1 MVNTKKTFKAVLEGT
16 ISGAL
21 GIALLFNSV
30 NLNVKATNSAPSP
43 TAFAE
48 ASAFAKDTDYGL
60 ETDDIVQKVYFG
72 KNRDSEQGWYIVG
85 YDETTGGLVLFC
97 DPNQPIA
104 LGQVFN
110 NSASG
115 YQYEGYSVNA
125 NYYGGSDIRKKLQE
139 LEKDTSLFTTAEQS
153 LMKETTIYTYDS
165 KNYTVDTT
173 QDKLYLG
180 RSTTGNREITVGANK
195 NVSPAQ
201 GNAGVNNGLI
211 ISNECL
217 AAISSGNSIEFWL
230 CSPGTETNRALRAK
244 IGDAA
249 YGSEV
254 ASKYE
259 CVPAFALNTSSVLFA
274 SSAKPALYNSTLS
287 DGVYFR
293 FKDTA
298 SKIDATTT
306 KSGNELTITK
316 GDKNV
321 YLYIQGKDGEEDWV
335 YSKWINNIETLT
347 TNDIHAGLTS
357 FSNCKAWLEISEDNI
372 TYAEELNLSD
382 ISTIKLV
389 KIVPS
394 PTAFAEPNAFG
405 KDTDYG
411 LQTGKIAQKVC
422 FGKNGNSAQCLYVAG
437 YDETKQNLV
446 LFCDPNQPMLTDQ
459 IFLAQNKYD
468 GDHFNITLYE
478 DGETYET
485 ATRVYANHYG
495 GSDIREKLQE
505 LEEDTNVF
513 TTAEQ
518 NLMQTTTVKTY
529 DHNKKVL
536 YNTTD
541 KLYLATGDLNE
552 ENTLVKVGDSVS
564 GEFNVDLASGLND
577 SPYTMAGGS
586 FWLRT
591 AHYENHLDALEAVPG
606 TGVTYKSFLDHGSN
620 CVPAFALNTSSVL
633 FASSATPAS
642 SNSTLSDGVYL
653 RMNNKQGESKINAN
667 VTTSGDTVTITTTP
681 SFGTSAVAASPLDV
695 QTEQNGDVYLY
706 VQGKDGEEDWVYS
719 KQINDIE
726 TLTANDIHAGLT
738 SFNNCRAWIEA
749 SEDNITYAEELDLSN
764 VNTIKLISK
773 YSITIRLK
781 DEFGKVITDA
791 EGIALK
797 WGKTSI
803 NDDGNGVFILND
815 LTDKSYKL
823 TVIIDE
829 NISDYLA
836 PEAPTFIITK
846 GANESANT
854 ATLNVVVKLQRKEIE
869 VDRVLTGIGGE
880 AGYKY
885 NRRTGKTKFYCS
897 PYPGYKLD
905 KIWKDADGK
914 TEYVSF
920 KTI

>member
-1 MVNTKKTFKAVLEGT
+1 MANTKKTFKAVLEGT

-30 NLNVKATNSAPSP
+30 NLSTKAENSIPSP
-43 TAFAE
+43 TAFAK

-60 ETDDIVQKVYFG
+60 QTGKVAQKVYFG
-72 KNRDSEQGWYIVG
+72 KNGDAAQGWYIV
-85 YDETTGGLVLFC
+85 
-97 DPNQPIA
+97 
-104 LGQVFN
+104 
-110 NSASG
+110 
-115 YQYEGYSVNA
+115 
-125 NYYGGSDIRKKLQE
+125 
-139 LEKDTSLFTTAEQS
+139 
-153 LMKETTIYTYDS
+153 
-165 KNYTVDTT
+165 
-173 QDKLYLG
+173 
-180 RSTTGNREITVGANK
+180 
-195 NVSPAQ
+195 
-201 GNAGVNNGLI
+201 
-211 ISNECL
+211 
-217 AAISSGNSIEFWL
+217 
-230 CSPGTETNRALRAK
+230 
-244 IGDAA
+244 
-249 YGSEV
+249 
-254 ASKYE
+254 
-259 CVPAFALNTSSVLFA
+259 
-274 SSAKPALYNSTLS
+274 
-287 DGVYFR
+287 
-293 FKDTA
+293 
-298 SKIDATTT
+298 
-306 KSGNELTITK
+306 
-316 GDKNV
+316 
-321 YLYIQGKDGEEDWV
+321 
-335 YSKWINNIETLT
+335 
-347 TNDIHAGLTS
+347 
-357 FSNCKAWLEISEDNI
+357 
-372 TYAEELNLSD
+372 
-382 ISTIKLV
+382 
-389 KIVPS
+389 
-394 PTAFAEPNAFG
+394 
-405 KDTDYG
+405 
-411 LQTGKIAQKVC
+411 
-422 FGKNGNSAQCLYVAG
+422 G

-459 IFLAQNKYD
+459 IFLDKNKCTSEW
-468 GDHFNITLYE
+468 FNEELYE
-478 DGETYET
+478 DGETYGT

-495 GSDIREKLQE
+495 GSDIRKKLQE

-518 NLMQTTTVKTY
+518 NLMPTTTVKTY
-529 DHNKKVL
+529 DHNREVL
-536 YNTTD
+536 YNITD
-541 KLYLATGDLNE
+541 KLYLATGDLNID
-552 ENTLVKVGDSVS
+552 NTLVKVGDSVS
-564 GEFNVDLASGLND
+564 GEFNVDLVYGPEG

-606 TGVTYKSFLDHGSN
+606 TGVTSKSFLDHGSN

-653 RMNNKQGESKINAN
+653 RMNNNQGESKINAN

-681 SFGTSAVAASPLDV
+681 SFGISAMAASPLDDV
-695 QTEQNGDVYLY
+695 QAEQNGDVYLY

-738 SFNNCRAWIEA
+738 SFNNCRVWIEA

-773 YSITIRLK
+773 YSITIRLQ
-781 DEFGKVITDA
+781 DELGKVITDA

-836 PEAPTFIITK
+836 PEVPTFIITK

-854 ATLNVVVKLQRKEIE
+854 ATLNVVVKLQKKEVE
-869 VDRVLTGIGGE
+869 VGRVLTGIGGE

-905 KIWKDADGK
+905 KILKGADGK